1 MFLYV
6 RTIKK
11 RYLEVN
17 GWMKKEDFD
26 RMEEETVIGYAR
38 EGNNDAVD
46 YLMEKYK
53 NLVRQKARRMYLI
66 GGDTEDLI
74 QEGMIGL
81 YKALRDYDSEK
92 NTSFYTFADL
102 CISRQIY
109 SAIKASNRKKNQ
121 PLNTYISF
129 YAPAGKKNE
138 ETEEDIS
145 LVDVMFWNKNANP
158 EKIVVDKEYINVIE
172 YELERRLSRMENEV
186 LKFYIKGYT
195 YVQIAEMLAKSPKSI
210 DNTLQRIKAKVTAIL
225 QENS

>member
-1 MFLYV
+1 
-6 RTIKK
+6 
-11 RYLEVN
+11 
-17 GWMKKEDFD
+17 MKKEEFEAMD
-26 RMEEETVIGYAR
+26 EKEVIACAR
-38 EGNNDAVD
+38 EGDNDAVD

-53 NLVRQKARRMYLI
+53 NIVRQKARRLYII

-92 NTSFYTFADL
+92 NVSFYTFADL

-129 YAPAGKKNE
+129 YAPVGKKDE

-158 EKIVVDKEYINVIE
+158 EKIVVDKEHINVIE
-172 YELERRLSRMENEV
+172 YELERRLSQMENEV
-186 LKFYIKGYT
+186 LKLYVKGYS
-195 YVQIAEMLAKSPKSI
+195 YVQIAEILEKSPKSI

-225 QENS
+225 QENK